1 MNDRADLKPPK
12 RLARMLVA
20 SNALG
25 FSQGSDRLTGAL
37 LRALAA
43 SKPRGRFLELG
54 TGTGV
59 GTAWLLDGMDDASRL
74 LSVDRDPAVSAVAR
88 QYLGRDPRVAFRTAD
103 AKAVIDELPK
113 GRFDLIF
120 ADAWVGKFTHLRAA
134 VELLKVGGIYVVDDM
149 IRQPTLPRSHEKKIR
164 SVIRALVINR
174 ALIVTKLRWSTG
186 IVIAT
191 KRRSLR

>member
-1 MNDRADLKPPK
+1 MLKSSSSP
-12 RLARMLVA
+12 RMLAA
-20 SNALG
+20 SHALG

-59 GTAWLLDGMDDASRL
+59 GAAWLLDGMDDDSRL
-74 LSVDRDPAVSAVAR
+74 LSVDRDPTVSAVAR

-164 SVIRALVINR
+164 GVIRALVINR